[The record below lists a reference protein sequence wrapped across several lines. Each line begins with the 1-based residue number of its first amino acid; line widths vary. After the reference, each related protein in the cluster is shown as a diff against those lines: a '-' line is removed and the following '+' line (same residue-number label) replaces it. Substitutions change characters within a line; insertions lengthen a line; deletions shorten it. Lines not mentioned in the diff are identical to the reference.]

1 LLVFL
6 DLFFAIFCPKI
17 ACQAPKPPNPL
28 PDNNIRVT
36 KKFTQTAI
44 IEIVEKKTEK
54 PGPKRSGLF
63 TLSQINEDF
72 TSSVTDF
79 KDFRTDQ
86 KSKYKS
92 KVPAMKTLHSLM
104 GGGGASL
111 PRRYNRESSQ
121 NMPDTKDDKADNRTA
136 LLNLIATLSFKLGD
150 FTLASGK
157 KSDYYIDCRTT
168 TLHAEGG
175 RLSGLVLYDL
185 IREHIPQAEAVG
197 GLTMGADPLVSNTAS
212 ASAWALADHT
222 EILELS
228 RTLELG
234 DEDPEP
240 VPTLIHGFLVRK
252 AEKTHG
258 TGRKIEGFLT
268 PGAHVVI
275 VDDVCTTG
283 GSTITAIEAAREAG
297 MHVAGVLCLVDREQG
312 GRANIEAACNGA
324 PFIAV
329 FTATEVRAAHLAQ
342 QKKRKKNERP

>member
-1 LLVFL
+1 M
-6 DLFFAIFCPKI
+6 PETKI
-17 ACQAPKPPNPL
+17 
-28 PDNNIRVT
+28 
-36 KKFTQTAI
+36 
-44 IEIVEKKTEK
+44 E
-54 PGPKRSGLF
+54 
-63 TLSQINEDF
+63 
-72 TSSVTDF
+72 
-79 KDFRTDQ
+79 
-86 KSKYKS
+86 
-92 KVPAMKTLHSLM
+92 
-104 GGGGASL
+104 
-111 PRRYNRESSQ
+111 
-121 NMPDTKDDKADNRTA
+121 NRTA

-212 ASAWALADHT
+212 ASAWRPAIIDFVNELMTRPDV
-222 EILELS
+222 LEAA
-228 RTLELG
+228 TLRG
-234 DEDPEP
+234 DGIGYFNNNFPNN
-240 VPTLIHGFLVRK
+240 LIHGFLVRK

-258 TGRKIEGFLT
+258 TGRKIEGFLS
-268 PGAHVVI
+268 PGAQVVI

-324 PFIAV
+324 PFLAV
-329 FTATEVRAAHLAQ
+329 YTATEVRAAHIAQ
-342 QKKRKKNERP
+342 QKKK